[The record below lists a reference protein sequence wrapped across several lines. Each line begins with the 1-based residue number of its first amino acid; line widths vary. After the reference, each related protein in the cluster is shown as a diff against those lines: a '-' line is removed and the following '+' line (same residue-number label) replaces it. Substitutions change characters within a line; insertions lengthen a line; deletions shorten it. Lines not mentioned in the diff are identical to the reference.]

1 MNFAMIIS
9 ILMTSFLSTY
19 GQSTIDT
26 IVTKKGFGGYVYFK
40 NKKNVSKYQLVNVMR
55 SNAKAYKQINSALPN
70 DYLAKIF
77 SYAGGGLIGWPIGA
91 ALSGGKPNWSLAG
104 IGAGLIVVAIPIG
117 KQCDKKINNAIR
129 IFNDGIKATSF

>member
-1 MNFAMIIS
+1 
-9 ILMTSFLSTY
+9 
-19 GQSTIDT
+19 
-26 IVTKKGFGGYVYFK
+26 
-40 NKKNVSKYQLVNVMR
+40 MR

-117 KQCDKKINNAIR
+117 KQCDKKLIMQSEFLTTELRQLHFEITENIACNLIV
-129 IFNDGIKATSF
+129 FLLTSYCLV